1 MTAPPLQTPLAAELA
16 ELARTLGNAH
26 RLVLLEH
33 IAQGERPVERLAEL
47 SGLSV
52 ANTSQHLQQLR
63 RAGFVATRRDGKH
76 VYYRLGTAP
85 IAGLLNALGAV
96 AQHNR
101 SEIRRLVADSQDRR
115 DGLEAISRDEL
126 LSRLGEGGMTL
137 LDVRPADEFAQGHL
151 PGALNIPADELLERL
166 GELPA
171 GHEIVAYC
179 RGPFCVLASDAV
191 ATLRAHGLRARRLD
205 AGFPDWRAS
214 SSQSASPSHASDSG
228 RGVSKGSHE
237 VAAKPTPSRL

>member
-1 MTAPPLQTPLAAELA
+1 MLRSPPMTAPPVQPSLAAELA

-26 RLVLLEH
+26 RLILLEH

-47 SGLSV
+47 AGLSV
-52 ANTSQHLQQLR
+52 ANASQHLQQLR

-101 SEIRRLVADSQDRR
+101 GEMRRLVADSQDRR

-126 LSRLGEGGMTL
+126 LSRLGEGSMTL

-151 PGALNIPADELLERL
+151 PGAINIPADELLQRI

-171 GHEIVAYC
+171 DHEIVAYC
-179 RGPFCVLASDAV
+179 RGPFCVLSSDAV
-191 ATLRAHGLRARRLD
+191 TALRAHGLRARRLD
-205 AGFPDWRAS
+205 AGFPDWRAEGL
-214 SSQSASPSHASDSG
+214 P
-228 RGVSKGSHE
+228 E
-237 VAAKPTPSRL
+237 E

>member
-126 LSRLGEGGMTL
+126 LDRLGEGSMTL

-151 PGALNIPADELLERL
+151 PGAINIPAGELLERL

-171 GHEIVAYC
+171 AHEIVAYC
-179 RGPFCVLASDAV
+179 RGPFCVLSSDAV
-191 ATLRAHGLRARRLD
+191 TALRAHGLRARRLD
-205 AGFPDWRAS
+205 AGFPDWRAE
-214 SSQSASPSHASDSG
+214 G
-228 RGVSKGSHE
+228 LVVE
-237 VAAKPTPSRL
+237 TPDPPAR

>member
-1 MTAPPLQTPLAAELA
+1 MTAPPLQTLLAAELA

-151 PGALNIPADELLERL
+151 PGALNIPANELLERL

-179 RGPFCVLASDAV
+179 RGPFCVLSSDAV
-191 ATLRAHGLRARRLD
+191 ATLRAHGLRADRLD